1 MSQQA
6 HACACRVTEDHVE
19 LRGSKTLV
27 ILTSRGE
34 SRKVKSSIAVALFRS
49 HTLQGETWVHK
60 TRPNVTSLRL
70 EDQVPKGL
78 GDFTMRVCMSGSPFS
93 KIESEGFKRWKK
105 AAR

>member
-6 HACACRVTEDHVE
+6 HACACRVTEEHFD
-19 LRGSKTLV
+19 LGGSKTLV

-70 EDQVPKGL
+70 EDQVPTDLK
-78 GDFTMRVCMSGSPFS
+78 DFTVRVCVSGSPFN
-93 KIESEGFKRWKK
+93 KIESEGFERWKK